1 MTQFSSNETLSV
13 FSETAAGSS
22 AVASTKTK
30 GTRQKKS
37 NQMQLSLDGL
47 ETIAPT
53 QVTHQGGRGEP
64 FHDWYPY
71 LEGFSSEFVKYIL
84 TKYMP
89 NAKKI
94 IEPFAGTGTT
104 PVALAALGIDCG
116 YCEVNPAMRLVVE
129 SKMAVGSADVA
140 RRKQL
145 SMKLDALATE
155 LPLRTKAV
163 DLDKALQQ
171 DYQVNFA
178 GSKFFDDAAMIKS
191 QVRINCLE
199 ICLR

>member
-1 MTQFSSNETLSV
+1 MTHFATNEMLNVSSEA
-13 FSETAAGSS
+13 AAGGGS
-22 AVASTKTK
+22 VAQTKPRAM
-30 GTRQKKS
+30 RQKQS

-47 ETIAPT
+47 ETIAAA

-71 LEGFSSEFVKYIL
+71 LEGFSSEFVKFVL

-116 YCEVNPAMRLVVE
+116 YCEVNPAMRLE
-129 SKMAVGSADVA
+129 VA
-140 RRKQL
+140 
-145 SMKLDALATE
+145 
-155 LPLRTKAV
+155 P
-163 DLDKALQQ
+163 
-171 DYQVNFA
+171 
-178 GSKFFDDAAMIKS
+178 GI
-191 QVRINCLE
+191 
-199 ICLR
+199 

>member
-13 FSETAAGSS
+13 FFETVAGSS
-22 AVASTKTK
+22 AVASIKTK

-47 ETIAPT
+47 ETIAEN

-94 IEPFAGTGTT
+94 IEPFAGVIPPFSTGPKSRTVMQ
-104 PVALAALGIDCG
+104 PWPNAAWG
-116 YCEVNPAMRLVVE
+116 
-129 SKMAVGSADVA
+129 
-140 RRKQL
+140 
-145 SMKLDALATE
+145 
-155 LPLRTKAV
+155 
-163 DLDKALQQ
+163 
-171 DYQVNFA
+171 
-178 GSKFFDDAAMIKS
+178 
-191 QVRINCLE
+191 
-199 ICLR
+199 